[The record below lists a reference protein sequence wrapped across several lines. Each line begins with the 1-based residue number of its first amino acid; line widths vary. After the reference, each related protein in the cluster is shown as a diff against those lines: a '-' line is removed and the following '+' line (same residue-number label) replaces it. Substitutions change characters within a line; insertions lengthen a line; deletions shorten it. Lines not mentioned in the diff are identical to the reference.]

1 MILNKDTIDKINPSG
16 DKPIRWISFQSLAG
30 GNMCGA
36 EAAFGCPPLCT
47 IDFDGI
53 DQANSSA
60 YMNYMNNV
68 RKLGLRELILDGNLL
83 SMAQTFKTEEDK
95 KFFDSINHDIDVVSA
110 VPICSGLS
118 MANANNSGKAG
129 TAARGSDAIQNNNM
143 IGILKFS
150 LEIIKPKAY
159 IFENA
164 PNFFSNSGKGIRDKL
179 TEIGKE
185 NGYSVTYVKT
195 NSKKHSNP
203 QARSRTFGIF
213 WKSDKCPKLH
223 YVNDL
228 STSINDYLGEIA
240 EGSPYMT
247 DEYQLFKDFDND
259 GFIKYMKATY
269 KDDWLKTLENDN
281 SVSIMTFLEK
291 KGFPDDVRPFLNKS
305 ELHCYDHAK
314 MKKEKGMNYMDG
326 SPLYYGN
333 NKICTI
339 FGRTIG
345 RLIHPSGTRGYTLRE
360 ALKFM
365 GMPDDYEFPGD
376 NAMNYTDWVGQ
387 NVPAVTA
394 YDWHKQIR
402 EFIEGKL
409 EMTDESL
416 IMFNNESDIKVK
428 ETKEKEKFKSGFEI
442 FKNK

>member
-1 MILNKDTIDKINPSG
+1 MMELIMENR
-16 DKPIRWISFQSLAG
+16 PIRWISFQSLAG
-30 GNMCGA
+30 GMIFGA
-36 EAAFGCPPLCT
+36 EKAFGCEPLCT

-60 YMNYMNNV
+60 YMHYMKNV
-68 RKLGLRELILDGNLL
+68 RKSGLRELILNGNLL
-83 SMAQTFKTEEDK
+83 SMTQEFKTAEDK
-95 KFFDSINHDIDVVSA
+95 EFFDSINHDIDVVSA

-129 TAARGSDAIQNNNM
+129 TSARGSDAIQNNNM
-143 IGILKFS
+143 LGITKFT
-150 LEIIKPKAY
+150 LEVIKPKAY

-185 NGYSVTYVKT
+185 NGYAVTYVKT

-203 QARSRTFGIF
+203 QYRSRTFGIF
-213 WKSDKCPKLH
+213 WAGGKCPVMDRVDN
-223 YVNDL
+223 Y
-228 STSINDYLGEIA
+228 STSIMDYLGEIK

-247 DEYQLFKDFDND
+247 DEYQLFKDFDNN
-259 GFIKYMKATY
+259 GFIKYMKDKF
-269 KDDWLKTLENDN
+269 KDDWLDTLENEN
-281 SVSIMTFLEK
+281 CCSIMAYLEK
-291 KGFPDDVRPFLNKS
+291 MKFPEDVKPFLNKS
-305 ELHCYDHAK
+305 ELHEYEHAK
-314 MKKEKGMNYMDG
+314 FKKDQGLNYMDG
-326 SPLYYGN
+326 SPLYYGK

-365 GMPDDYEFPGD
+365 GMPDDYEFPGK
-376 NAMNYTDWVGQ
+376 AMDHTDWVGQ
-387 NVPAVTA
+387 NVPGITSM
-394 YDWHKQIR
+394 DWHLQIKD
-402 EFIEGKL
+402 FVLGNKV
-409 EMTDESL
+409 MTDDSL
-416 IMFNNESDIKVK
+416 QMFNNESDIKVK
-428 ETKEKEKFKSGFEI
+428 ETKEKLKSGFEI

>member
-16 DKPIRWISFQSLAG
+16 DKPIRWISMQSLAG
-30 GNMCGA
+30 GMTLGA

-47 IDFDGI
+47 IDFDGV
-53 DQANSSA
+53 DQGNSSA

-68 RKLGLRELILDGNLL
+68 RKLGLKELILDGNLL
-83 SMAQTFKTEEDK
+83 SMAREFKTQEDK
-95 KFFDSINHDIDVVSA
+95 NFFDSINHDIDVVSA

-118 MANANNSGKAG
+118 MANSNNSGKAG

-150 LEIIKPKAY
+150 LEVIKPKAY

-213 WKSDKCPKLH
+213 WKGDKCPKLN

-228 STSINDYLGEIA
+228 STSIYDYLGEIA

-247 DEYQLFKDFDND
+247 DEYQLFKDFDKD

-269 KDDWLKTLENDN
+269 KDDWLKVMEDDN

-291 KGFPDDVRPFLNKS
+291 KKFPDDVKSFLNEA
-305 ELHCYDHAK
+305 ELHSYEHAK
-314 MKKEKGMNYMDG
+314 MKKEMGMNYMDG

-387 NVPAVTA
+387 NVPAVTS

-402 EFIEGKL
+402 DFVEDKL
-409 EMTDESL
+409 EMTNESL
-416 IMFNNESDIKVK
+416 VMFNNESDIKVK
-428 ETKEKEKFKSGFEI
+428 ETTEKLKSGFDI
-442 FKNK
+442 FRKTK

>member
-1 MILNKDTIDKINPSG
+1 MVINKENIDSINPSS
-16 DKPIRWISFQSLAG
+16 DKKIRWISMQSLAG
-30 GNMCGA
+30 GMTLGA

-68 RKLGLRELILDGNLL
+68 RKVGLRELILNGNLL
-83 SMAQTFKTEEDK
+83 SMTQEFKTQEDK
-95 KFFDSINHDIDVVSA
+95 DFFDSINHDIDVVSA

-118 MANANNSGKAG
+118 MANANNSKKAG
-129 TAARGSDAIQNNNM
+129 TSARGSDAIQNNNM
-143 IGILKFS
+143 IGILKFA
-150 LEIIKPKAY
+150 LEVIKPKAY

-185 NGYSVTYVKT
+185 NGYAVTYVKT

-203 QARSRTFGIF
+203 QYRSRTFGIF
-213 WKSDKCPKLH
+213 WKGGKCPKLN

-228 STSINDYLGEIA
+228 STSIDDYLGEIA
-240 EGSPYMT
+240 ENSPYMT
-247 DEYQLFKDFDND
+247 DDYQLFKDFDNN
-259 GFIKYMKATY
+259 GFIKYMKDKF
-269 KDDWLKTLENDN
+269 KDEWLNTLENEN
-281 SVSIMTFLEK
+281 CCSIMTYLERMK
-291 KGFPDDVRPFLNKS
+291 FPEEVKPFLNKS
-305 ELHCYDHAK
+305 ELHDYEHAK
-314 MKKEKGMNYMDG
+314 MKKDIGLNYMDG
-326 SPLYYGN
+326 SPLYYGK

-376 NAMNYTDWVGQ
+376 AMSHTDWVGQ
-387 NVPAVTA
+387 NVPVITSF
-394 YDWHKQIR
+394 DWHKQIR
-402 EFIEGKL
+402 DFVEGKL
-409 EMTDESL
+409 EMTNEDL
-416 IMFNNESDIKVK
+416 IMFNNESNIKIK
-428 ETKEKEKFKSGFEI
+428 ESKEKLKSGFDI